1 MRRRMLLVITALIC
15 LPIGSAWSADP
26 AKPLR
31 VCILSGCPTYKSEEL
46 LPPFQKWLEE
56 NYQVQATRLVRVAD
70 DDLPGLEKLD
80 DCDVALVFFKRMKLK
95 GDQLERFKRY
105 VTSGRPVVGVR
116 TASHAVQTWLD
127 FDKLVL
133 GGNYQ
138 NHHEVGPVTTIELQP
153 AGKSHP
159 ILNGVKLTSAAESLY
174 KNSGHAKDIQVLL
187 TGTIPGQPTEPIAW
201 TRVHN
206 GGRVFYTSLGAAESF
221 ANPDF
226 QRMLANALFWTANR
240 DVALKPR

>member
-1 MRRRMLLVITALIC
+1 MRTLMKFVIAALIC
-15 LPIGSAWSADP
+15 FSIDSAWSADP
-26 AKPLR
+26 VKPLK

-46 LPPFQKWLEE
+46 LPPFQKFLEA

-95 GDQLERFKRY
+95 GDQLERFKKY
-105 VTSGRPVVGVR
+105 VTSGRPIVGVR

-127 FDKLVL
+127 FDKEVL

-138 NHHEVGPVTTIELQP
+138 NHHSAGPVTAIEVQSP
-153 AGKSHP
+153 AQNHP
-159 ILNGVKLTSAAESLY
+159 ILHHVKLTSAAESLY
-174 KNSGHAKDIQVLL
+174 KNSGHASDIQVLL
-187 TGTIPGQPTEPIAW
+187 KGTIPGQPTEPIAW
-201 TRVHN
+201 TRVHQ
-206 GGRVFYTSLGAAESF
+206 GGRVFYTSLGGAESF

-240 DVALKPR
+240 EVALKQK